1 MAADVAARP
10 AAPVEAP
17 AGGGR
22 WPSVFEYWWQTYR
35 RTWRGSL
42 ASGFLSP
49 LLYLAAMGF
58 GLGSLV
64 DRGQAGGIDGIPYV
78 MFVAPGVLAATAM
91 QTAVG
96 ESTYQVMGAIKWQ
109 RQYHAM
115 LATPL
120 TVGQVLVGHLSYVT
134 MRVTVTSAVFLT
146 VAALLGTLGSAWVL
160 LALPAAVLTGLA
172 FATVIFAFAAGQD
185 TDQGFNVLFRFVIT
199 PMFLFSGTFF
209 PVEQLPGWLHPVAY
223 ATPLWHGVELCRS
236 LSLGTVELGSAAGHV
251 GYLLL
256 WVVVGAVVAHRC
268 FTRRLID

>member
-1 MAADVAARP
+1 MAVRTESRQRSRVDR
-10 AAPVEAP
+10 
-17 AGGGR
+17 AGGG
-22 WPSVFEYWWQTYR
+22 WTSAFEFWWQTYR
-35 RTWRGSL
+35 RSWRGSVV
-42 ASGFLSP
+42 SGFLSP

-58 GLGSLV
+58 GLGTMV
-64 DRGQAGGIDGIPYV
+64 RQIPVADGVVVPFV

-91 QTAVG
+91 QAAVG

-120 TVGQVLVGHLSYVT
+120 SVRDLLVGHLAYVT
-134 MRVTVTSAVFLT
+134 VRVAIASTVFLL
-146 VAALLGTLGSAWVL
+146 VAALLGTLGSWWVL

-172 FATVIFAFAAGQD
+172 FATPIFAFSAGQD

-209 PVEQLPGWLHPVAY
+209 PVEQLPGWMHPVAW
-223 ATPLWHGVELCRS
+223 ATPLWHGVELCRA
-236 LSLGTVELGSAAGHV
+236 LSLGTVDAGHAALNV
-251 GYLLL
+251 AYLLV
-256 WVVVGAVVAHRC
+256 WAGAGLLVAHRL